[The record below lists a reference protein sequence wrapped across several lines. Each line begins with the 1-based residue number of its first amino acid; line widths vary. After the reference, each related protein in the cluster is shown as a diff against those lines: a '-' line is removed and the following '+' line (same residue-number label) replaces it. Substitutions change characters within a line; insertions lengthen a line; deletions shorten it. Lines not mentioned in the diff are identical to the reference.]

1 MNLNQFIKR
10 IRIFAIL
17 SFLIPLITINLCLAI
32 YMFIGSHD
40 IFANFNWNEKEIEN
54 SYKEDQFIR
63 DYQKWTFTNCP

>member
-10 IRIFAIL
+10 IRVCAIL

-40 IFANFNWNEKEIEN
+40 TFANFNWNQKKIEV

-63 DYQKWTFTNCP
+63 NNQK